1 MKYLHLFAVVLLSTW
16 LSAQTNYTISGTLE
30 DASSGEALIG
40 ATIFVPA
47 LSKGVNTNVYGFYS
61 ITLPEGTYD
70 VSYSFIGLQKVTKS
84 IKLTQNIKMDLGLE
98 PSSIMVRE
106 AVVEGTNDAEQ
117 NIESVDMSTVN
128 MQMTAIKKIPA
139 FMGEVDI
146 IKAIQLLPGVAT
158 VGEGGSGFYVRGGAV
173 DQNLI
178 LLDEAAVYNASH
190 LLGFFSVFNSD
201 AIKDVQLYKGGIPA
215 RYGGRLSSVL
225 DIHMKDGNNKRFAGT
240 GGIGTVS
247 SRLTLEGPLKKDK
260 GSILFSGRRTYA
272 DLFLKLSKN
281 EGQRNTR
288 LYFYDLNLKANY
300 EIGENDRV
308 YLSGYFGRD
317 VFKFA
322 DLFGLNWGNTTGTAR
337 WNHIYN
343 SKLFSNVSLIYSN
356 FQYGLGQDFEGF
368 GFQWDSEIKDLT
380 GKVDFSY
387 FMNPN
392 NTLGFGVTSTL
403 RNMNPGFARG
413 TGESIFN
420 ELKLEEVKAWE
431 HAVYASNEQHIT
443 DQLKVQYGLRYS
455 LFQQIGPGTVWSY
468 NSDFEPVD
476 STYYNPGEKIQQYGG
491 LEPRLGVSYRL
502 NSKSAIKASYN
513 RMYQYIHLA
522 SNSTSSSP
530 LDVWFTSGQNIKPQ
544 RADQIALGYFRN
556 LKNNAIE
563 LSAEV
568 YYKEMTNAID
578 FKNHAELFLNQH
590 LEGELRFGE
599 ARSYGLELL
608 VRKQTGR
615 LTGMIGY
622 TLARTEKSIP
632 DITEGWYPTKYDKT
646 HDVSVVVAYT
656 LSDKWSFGASFVYS
670 TGAAVTLPTGRFTY
684 MGMLVPVYSDR
695 NGARMPAYHRLD
707 LSATLSPKQKKER
720 KWQGEWVFSVY
731 NAYNR
736 HNAYSINFQQE
747 ADDPN
752 VSYAVKTYL
761 LPVVPSVTYNFNF

>member
-1 MKYLHLFAVVLLSTW
+1 MRYAHLLLAVLLSSYSFSQATF
-16 LSAQTNYTISGTLE
+16 TISGTME

-40 ATIFVPA
+40 ATIYVPS

-61 ITLPEGTYD
+61 LTLPQGNYE
-70 VSYSFIGLQKVTKS
+70 VSYSFIGYQKVTKTFA
-84 IKLTQNIKMDLGLE
+84 LDRNIKMDVELE
-98 PSSIMVRE
+98 PSSIMVEE
-106 AVVEGTNDAEQ
+106 AVIEGNSDAEQ

-128 MQMTAIKKIPA
+128 MQMSAIKKIPA
-139 FMGEVDI
+139 FMGEVDV

-225 DIHMKDGNNKRFAGT
+225 DIHMKDGNNKKFAGT

-247 SRLTLEGPLKKDK
+247 SRLTLEAPLKKDK
-260 GSILFSGRRTYA
+260 GSILVSGRRTYA
-272 DLFLKLSKN
+272 DVFLLFSKN
-281 EGQRNTR
+281 EAQRNTR

-300 EIGENDRV
+300 EISENDRI

-322 DLFGLNWGNTTGTAR
+322 DLFGLDWGNTTGTFR

-368 GFQWDSEIKDLT
+368 GFQWDSDIKDLT
-380 GKVDFSY
+380 GKVDLSY
-387 FMNPN
+387 FLNPN
-392 NTLGFGVTSTL
+392 NTLRFGVTSTL
-403 RNMNPGFARG
+403 RKMNPGYARG

-420 ELKLEEVKAWE
+420 ELKLEEVNALE
-431 HAVYASNEQHIT
+431 HAVYASNEHHLT
-443 DQLKVQYGLRYS
+443 DAFKVQYGLRYS

-468 NSDFEPVD
+468 NETFEPTD
-476 STYYNPGEKIQQYGG
+476 STYYNSGDQVQQYGG
-491 LEPRLGVSYRL
+491 FEPRIGMSYKL
-502 NSKSAIKASYN
+502 NRTTAIKASYN

-530 LDVWFTSGQNIKPQ
+530 LDVWFTSSQNVKPQ
-544 RADQIALGYFRN
+544 MADQVALGYFRN
-556 LKNNAIE
+556 FKDNTLE
-563 LSAEV
+563 FSAEV
-568 YYKEMTNAID
+568 YYKTMTNAID
-578 FKNHAELFLNQH
+578 FKNHAELFLNKH

-608 VRKQTGR
+608 MRKQTGR
-615 LTGMIGY
+615 LTGMVSY
-622 TLARTEKSIP
+622 TLARTEKRIP
-632 DITEGWYPTKYDKT
+632 DITPDWYPTKYDKT
-646 HDVSVVVAYT
+646 HDVAVVASYT
-656 LSDKWSFGASFVYS
+656 LSDKWSFGANFIYG

-684 MGMLVPVYSDR
+684 LGMVVPVYSDR

-707 LSATLSPKQKKER
+707 LSATLKPEQKKER

-736 HNAYSINFQQE
+736 HNAYSINFE
-747 ADDPN
+747 TEDFDPN
-752 VSYAVKTYL
+752 ITYAVKTYL
-761 LPVVPSVTYNFNF
+761 LPIVPSVTYNFSF

>member
-1 MKYLHLFAVVLLSTW
+1 MRYAHLLLAVLLSSYSFSQATF
-16 LSAQTNYTISGTLE
+16 TISGSME

-40 ATIFVPA
+40 ATIYVPS

-61 ITLPEGTYD
+61 LTLPQGDYEL
-70 VSYSFIGLQKVTKS
+70 SYSFIGYHKVTKTL
-84 IKLTQNIKMDLGLE
+84 KLDRNIKMDVELE
-98 PSSIMVRE
+98 PSSIMVEE
-106 AVVEGTNDAEQ
+106 AVIEGSSDAEQ

-128 MQMTAIKKIPA
+128 MQMSAIKKIPA
-139 FMGEVDI
+139 FMGEVDV

-178 LLDEAAVYNASH
+178 LLDEASVYNASH

-225 DIHMKDGNNKRFAGT
+225 DIHMKDGNNKKFTGT

-247 SRLTLEGPLKKDK
+247 SRLTLEGPLKKEK
-260 GSILFSGRRTYA
+260 GSILVSGRRTYA
-272 DLFLKLSKN
+272 DFFLLLSKN
-281 EGQRNTR
+281 EAQRNTR

-300 EIGENDRV
+300 EISENDRI

-322 DLFGLNWGNTTGTAR
+322 DLFGLDWGNTTGTFR

-368 GFQWDSEIKDLT
+368 GFQWDSDIKDLT
-380 GKVDFSY
+380 GKIDFSY
-387 FMNPN
+387 FLNPN
-392 NTLGFGVTSTL
+392 NTLRFGVTSTL
-403 RNMNPGFARG
+403 RKMNPGYARG

-420 ELKLEEVKAWE
+420 ELRLEEVNALE
-431 HAVYASNEQHIT
+431 HAVYASNEHHLT
-443 DQLKVQYGLRYS
+443 DAFKVQYGLRYS
-455 LFQQIGPGTVWSY
+455 LFQQIGPGTVWNY
-468 NSDFEPVD
+468 NDAFEPTD
-476 STYYNPGEKIQQYGG
+476 STYYNSGDQIQQYGG
-491 LEPRLGVSYRL
+491 FEPRIGMSYKL
-502 NSKSAIKASYN
+502 NRSTAIKASYN

-530 LDVWFTSGQNIKPQ
+530 LDVWFTSSQNVKPQ
-544 RADQIALGYFRN
+544 KADQVALGYF
-556 LKNNAIE
+556 KNFKDNTLE
-563 LSAEV
+563 FSAEV
-568 YYKEMTNAID
+568 YYKTMTNAID
-578 FKNHAELFLNQH
+578 FKNHAELFLNKH

-608 VRKQTGR
+608 MRKQTGR
-615 LTGMIGY
+615 LTGMVSY
-622 TLARTEKSIP
+622 TLARTEKLIP
-632 DITEGWYPTKYDKT
+632 DITPNWYPTKYNKT
-646 HDVSVVVAYT
+646 HDVAVVVSYS
-656 LSDKWSFGASFVYS
+656 LSDKWSFGANFVYG

-684 MGMLVPVYSDR
+684 LGMVVPVYSDR

-707 LSATLSPKQKKER
+707 LSATLRPEQKKER

-736 HNAYSINFQQE
+736 HNAYSINFKTE
-747 ADDPN
+747 DFDPN
-752 VSYAVKTYL
+752 VTYAVKTYL
-761 LPVVPSVTYNFNF
+761 LPIVPSVTYNFSF